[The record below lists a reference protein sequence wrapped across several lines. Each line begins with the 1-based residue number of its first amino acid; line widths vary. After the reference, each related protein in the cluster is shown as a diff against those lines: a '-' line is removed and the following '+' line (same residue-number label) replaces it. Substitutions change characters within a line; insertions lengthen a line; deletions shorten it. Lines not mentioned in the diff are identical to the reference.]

1 MFKTDF
7 QVLVSAFVFQG
18 ERRSGFFLWGGGGMK
33 GGGDESFKE
42 NLLIGERTVIE
53 TKKTFSENS
62 EKQGFPS
69 PPFHASQLTRGEF
82 NRTFLENS

>member
-18 ERRSGFFLWGGGGMK
+18 ERRSVFFLG